1 MLAEHLIRSKSFD
14 TPRSILNEYSYI
26 VNRPFRTGLI
36 QVSEENQYKKSVL
49 LATSLSY
56 VVVILDTTIVNIAL
70 ARIAASL
77 GADVSGLQWV
87 VNAYTLTFAS
97 LLLTGGLLGDRLGA
111 RNVYLTGLLI
121 FAAAS
126 ALCGFAPDLTTLV
139 VARVLQGVGAALLVP
154 CSLTLISAAYT
165 DSQQRAGAISVW
177 AGCGGVAM
185 AAGPLVGGLLIH
197 WLGWRSI
204 FVVNVPIAVCGALLT
219 LRVPSAARKRVEHM
233 DFAGQAAAIVALACS
248 VAVLIEGVKLGW
260 TSGPI
265 VAGIAAAVAGWFA
278 FVVIERRRARPMLP
292 LGLFRNPVFSASVFV
307 SLVSAL
313 VFYGLLFL
321 LSLYFQEGR
330 GWQSLR
336 TGLAFLPLTVM
347 VTAGSFSAGKL
358 GAAYGTRRVVVAGF
372 LLYAIGFAG
381 LLALANDAPYWRIA
395 LCFPAVGFGSGV
407 ITPAATATLLGAVD
421 KTRAGVA
428 AGVLNASRQTG
439 SAFGVAIFGLLM
451 SAVQPVGLGVHVAVC
466 LAIALSLLAA
476 FCWRMTLSLAARSPG
491 AVA

>member
-1 MLAEHLIRSKSFD
+1 M
-14 TPRSILNEYSYI
+14 NE
-26 VNRPFRTGLI
+26 
-36 QVSEENQYKKSVL
+36 EKENKRSVL

-77 GADVSGLQWV
+77 GADVAGLQWV

-111 RNVYLTGLLI
+111 RNVYLTGLLV

-126 ALCGFAPDLTTLV
+126 ALCGFAPDLRTLV
-139 VARVLQGVGAALLVP
+139 VARVMQGVGAALLVP
-154 CSLTLISAAYT
+154 CSLTLISTAYS
-165 DSQQRAGAISVW
+165 DAQERAGAISVW

-197 WLGWRSI
+197 WFGWRSI
-204 FVVNVPIAVCGALLT
+204 FVVNVPIAICGALLT
-219 LRVPSAARKRVEHM
+219 LRIPSTRRTRIEHM
-233 DFAGQAAAIVALACS
+233 DFTGQAAAIVALACS
-248 VAVLIEGVKLGW
+248 VGVLIEGAKLGW
-260 TSGPI
+260 TSTPAL
-265 VAGIAAAVAGWFA
+265 AGIGAAVAGWFA
-278 FVVIERRRARPMLP
+278 FVTIERRRTRPMLP
-292 LGLFRNPVFSASVFV
+292 LELFRHPVFSASVVV
-307 SLVSAL
+307 SLISAL

-330 GWQSLR
+330 GWQSLQ
-336 TGLAFLPLTVM
+336 TGLAFLPLTIM
-347 VTAGSFSAGKL
+347 VTAGSFSAGRL
-358 GAAYGTRRVVVAGF
+358 GAAFGTRRVVVGGF

-381 LLALANDAPYWRIA
+381 LLALAHDAPYWRIA

-407 ITPAATATLLGAVD
+407 ITPAATATLLSAVD
-421 KTRAGVA
+421 KTRSGVA
-428 AGVLNASRQTG
+428 AGVLNASRQAG

-451 SAVQPVGLGVHVAVC
+451 SALQPIGVGVRVAVC

-476 FCWRMTLSLAARSPG
+476 FCWRVTLSLAARSPG

>member
-1 MLAEHLIRSKSFD
+1 V
-14 TPRSILNEYSYI
+14 NET
-26 VNRPFRTGLI
+26 N
-36 QVSEENQYKKSVL
+36 EYKKSVL

-70 ARIAASL
+70 AKIAASL
-77 GADVSGLQWV
+77 GADVAGLQWV

-111 RNVYLTGLLI
+111 RNVYLTGLLV

-126 ALCGFAPDLTTLV
+126 ALCGFAPNLPVLV
-139 VARVLQGVGAALLVP
+139 LARVMQGVGAALLVP

-165 DSQQRAGAISVW
+165 DAQQRAGAISVW
-177 AGCGGVAM
+177 AGCGGIAM
-185 AAGPLVGGLLIH
+185 AAGPLVGGLLVH

-204 FVVNVPIAVCGALLT
+204 FVVNVPIAACGAWLT
-219 LRVPSAARKRVEHM
+219 LRIPATRRARVEHM
-233 DFAGQAAAIVALACS
+233 DLAGQAAAIVALACS

-260 TSGPI
+260 RSAPI
-265 VAGIAAAVAGWFA
+265 VTGIVAAVAGWIT
-278 FVVIERRRARPMLP
+278 FVLIERRRARPMLP
-292 LGLFRNPVFSASVFV
+292 LALFRHPVFSASVFV
-307 SLVSAL
+307 SLISAL

-330 GWQSLR
+330 GWQSLQ

-347 VTAGSFSAGKL
+347 VTAGSFSAGRL
-358 GAAYGTRRVVVAGF
+358 GAAYGTGRVVIGGF

-381 LLALANDAPYWRIA
+381 LLALAHDAPYWRIA

-439 SAFGVAIFGLLM
+439 SAFGVAIFGLLLG
-451 SAVQPVGLGVHVAVC
+451 AGQPAGGVHAAVC

-476 FCWRMTLSLAARSPG
+476 FSWRITLLLAARAPG

>member
-1 MLAEHLIRSKSFD
+1 M
-14 TPRSILNEYSYI
+14 NET
-26 VNRPFRTGLI
+26 N
-36 QVSEENQYKKSVL
+36 EYKKSVL

-70 ARIAASL
+70 GRIAASL
-77 GADVSGLQWV
+77 GADVTGLQWV

-111 RNVYLTGLLI
+111 RQVYLAGLLV

-126 ALCGFAPDLTTLV
+126 ALCGMSANLTMLV
-139 VARVLQGVGAALLVP
+139 AARVLQGLGAALLVP
-154 CSLTLISAAYT
+154 CSLTLISAAYP
-165 DSQQRAGAISVW
+165 DAKERAGAIGVW

-185 AAGPLVGGLLIH
+185 AAGPLVGGLLVH

-204 FVVNVPIAVCGALLT
+204 FVVNVPIAACGALLT
-219 LRVPSAARKRVEHM
+219 LRIPAGRRARVEHM

-260 TSGPI
+260 TSAL
-265 VAGIAAAVAGWFA
+265 VMAGIAGAICGWVG
-278 FVVIERRRARPMLP
+278 FVMIEGRRAQPMLP

-347 VTAGSFSAGKL
+347 VTAGSFSAGRL
-358 GAAYGTRRVVVAGF
+358 GAAFGTQRVVLIGF
-372 LLYAIGFAG
+372 LLYALGFAG
-381 LLALANDAPYWRIA
+381 LLALAHEAPYWRIA

-439 SAFGVAIFGLLM
+439 SAFGVAIFGVLM
-451 SAVQPVGLGVHVAVC
+451 SLIQPTGVGVRFAVC
-466 LAIALSLLAA
+466 LAIVLSLLAA
-476 FCWRMTLSLAARSPG
+476 FCWRMTLSFAARAPG